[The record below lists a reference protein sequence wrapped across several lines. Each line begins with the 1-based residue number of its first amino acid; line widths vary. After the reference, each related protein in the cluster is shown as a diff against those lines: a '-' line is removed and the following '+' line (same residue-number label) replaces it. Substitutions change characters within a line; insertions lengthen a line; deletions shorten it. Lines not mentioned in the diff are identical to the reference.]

1 MALKSQ
7 KGALGRVFFLASG
20 CPGST
25 MRYKVYVVL
34 STGNEKGSNAVAVTH
49 PL

>member
-1 MALKSQ
+1 MDSLPPGTLALSTDEGLTTP
-7 KGALGRVFFLASG
+7 GA
-20 CPGST
+20 T

-34 STGNEKGSNAVAVTH
+34 DTSNEKGSNAVAVTH

>member
-1 MALKSQ
+1 M
-7 KGALGRVFFLASG
+7 GREACFATPGST
-20 CPGST
+20 GST

-34 STGNEKGSNAVAVTH
+34 STGNEKGSNAVADTH